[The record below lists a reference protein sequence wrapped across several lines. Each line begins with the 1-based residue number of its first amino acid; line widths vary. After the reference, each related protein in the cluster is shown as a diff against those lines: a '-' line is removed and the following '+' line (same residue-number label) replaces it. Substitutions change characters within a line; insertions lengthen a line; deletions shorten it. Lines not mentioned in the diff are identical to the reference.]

1 MKYGSIEKRN
11 KNPIQYGDREKEK
24 KIENIKMFGN
34 DCYRG
39 DLKGRVC
46 WIVGMVG
53 ARTGVSAIKIRL
65 RDVGGYEIFFLVRA
79 GSL

>member
-1 MKYGSIEKRN
+1 
-11 KNPIQYGDREKEK
+11 
-24 KIENIKMFGN
+24 MFGN